1 MSHHTYSR
9 TTIPSYRLSRSRVA
23 LRRLAKRFD
32 AIAEHMP
39 LDSFTVVSTTTTT
52 TNNSKKEA

>member
-9 TTIPSYRLSRSRVA
+9 ITIPSYRLSRSRVA

-39 LDSFTVVSTTTTT
+39 KGSFTVVSTTT
-52 TNNSKKEA
+52 KKEA